1 MSEERAK
8 VLQMLADGKISVD
21 EAERLLK
28 ALGAEDPPRR
38 GGKWPRVKWP
48 RFPNLEGHV
57 AVEWEDLEDDVRDG
71 FQRARRTVR
80 ASMPGVRRTVRE
92 AMPDVDNLVDEAF
105 AAIPDLGEALHDV
118 GRTISEAFSEREDA
132 EDDREYAFTVEHS
145 LSDEAPLSAGERLV
159 LRNPRGSI
167 QVRTWDREEVQV
179 ELRVVASAHTEETA
193 KSHSRRV
200 GLGLNRNEGA
210 LRVQAT
216 GTGSVDEEPC
226 RVSCHFV
233 LRVHPKVTVDLRN
246 AHGQVDVAGLQADA
260 RVDARHGRTTLHGI
274 GGDTVL
280 KQRHGEA
287 DLRKLG
293 GGLTLD
299 AQHSNVGVKSVGAAA
314 TLRLQHSPARVRG
327 VGGSLEL
334 SSGHG
339 PVSVRRVGGEA
350 RLRLRHSPLEAE
362 ALGAGLSADGSHSPM
377 AVARVGGDVQ
387 LTTSHGP
394 VKLTEVGRDAVVRA
408 SHSPVAASAV
418 GGKLVLRGARSPLK
432 ASAVGGGAMVRSDRG
447 PVELR
452 EVAGGVALRSGGGRT
467 LLENPGSEVTVQSQR
482 GDVEIRWNRP
492 VDSPC
497 TVQCS
502 RGSVY
507 LGVPRDSSLE
517 VLGRVERG
525 RAATD
530 LPLEVAADGR
540 GGHTVSGRL
549 GSGEAAMQVE
559 VDRGHLSLMAA
570 PEGAGEEEAE
580 AAAAGESR

>member
-1 MSEERAK
+1 
-8 VLQMLADGKISVD
+8 
-21 EAERLLK
+21 
-28 ALGAEDPPRR
+28 
-38 GGKWPRVKWP
+38 
-48 RFPNLEGHV
+48 
-57 AVEWEDLEDDVRDG
+57 
-71 FQRARRTVR
+71 
-80 ASMPGVRRTVRE
+80 
-92 AMPDVDNLVDEAF
+92 
-105 AAIPDLGEALHDV
+105 
-118 GRTISEAFSEREDA
+118 
-132 EDDREYAFTVEHS
+132 
-145 LSDEAPLSAGERLV
+145 
-159 LRNPRGSI
+159 
-167 QVRTWDREEVQV
+167 
-179 ELRVVASAHTEETA
+179 
-193 KSHSRRV
+193 
-200 GLGLNRNEGA
+200 
-210 LRVQAT
+210 
-216 GTGSVDEEPC
+216 
-226 RVSCHFV
+226 
-233 LRVHPKVTVDLRN
+233 
-246 AHGQVDVAGLQADA
+246 
-260 RVDARHGRTTLHGI
+260 
-274 GGDTVL
+274 
-280 KQRHGEA
+280 
-287 DLRKLG
+287 
-293 GGLTLD
+293 
-299 AQHSNVGVKSVGAAA
+299 
-314 TLRLQHSPARVRG
+314 
-327 VGGSLEL
+327 
-334 SSGHG
+334 
-339 PVSVRRVGGEA
+339 
-350 RLRLRHSPLEAE
+350 
-362 ALGAGLSADGSHSPM
+362 M

-467 LLENPGSEVTVQSQR
+467 LLENPGSAVTVQSQR

-507 LGVPRDSSLE
+507 LGVARDSSLE

-580 AAAAGESR
+580 AAAAGENR